1 MIRYLKEHFPESG
14 EPSERTSLAIAG
26 GESGARLTHSHAK
39 QYAFVLQSLT
49 LWREIANDMFRL
61 WYLAEDDLV
70 RASNPYAQRDT
81 GQGLQRVQ
89 HAPRTTRA
97 MHQLLHTTQ
106 SKCGSWVGSSLIH
119 LGDSNVPNAL
129 MFIDKYS
136 QVREGRMLPH
146 TPPLPPPY
154 PLGRMQVLTTTP
166 RPPAGRTYP
175 PPYPLDPLEPRAAD
189 QGRRGTERLEARN
202 LWRPDRAQAGHSA
215 GLFPLWLRW
224 ERRRQLFRRRLLY
237 RRPAHL
243 SLELVLVASPQALL
257 HRLPAH
263 GQHFV

>member
-1 MIRYLKEHFPESG
+1 MIRYLKEHFQESG

-106 SKCGSWVGSSLIH
+106 AKCGSWVGSSLIH

-136 QVREGRMLPH
+136 QVRKAHASPRMQVQPGEKGACFP
-146 TPPLPPPY
+146 TCSPACKCSPRRPVPP
-154 PLGRMQVLTTTP
+154 RMQVLP
-166 RPPAGRTYP
+166 RMLLRIFHPILSAACECPP
-175 PPYPLDPLEPRAAD
+175 
-189 QGRRGTERLEARN
+189 
-202 LWRPDRAQAGHSA
+202 
-215 GLFPLWLRW
+215 
-224 ERRRQLFRRRLLY
+224 
-237 RRPAHL
+237 
-243 SLELVLVASPQALL
+243 
-257 HRLPAH
+257 
-263 GQHFV
+263 